1 MKFAISEHQ
10 VFAISEYA
18 GLTGNVALSIT
29 GMNSD
34 PPITGIR
41 PIITVVQPNG
51 ERLIVA
57 RLTNLGGSSQSNRFV
72 LRKTDFKPPWEQPE
86 KGYFGYAE
94 VARALDANG
103 WRGCKIE
110 AMPAS
115 DSDERR
121 ARQLARKKLHLQC
134 VDAAIRRAQITNAE
148 GD

>member
-1 MKFAISEHQ
+1 MHACM
-10 VFAISEYA
+10 
-18 GLTGNVALSIT
+18 TT
-29 GMNSD
+29 D

-41 PIITVVQPNG
+41 PILTVVQPDG

-72 LRKTDFKPPWEQPE
+72 LRRIDFRAPWEQPD

-103 WRGCKIE
+103 WRGCRIE
-110 AMPAS
+110 AMPS
-115 DSDERR
+115 TDPEERR

-134 VDAAIRRAQITNAE
+134 VDAAIRRAQD
-148 GD
+148 GGGGP

>member
-1 MKFAISEHQ
+1 MHAAMTI
-10 VFAISEYA
+10 
-18 GLTGNVALSIT
+18 
-29 GMNSD
+29 D

-41 PIITVVQPNG
+41 PILTVVQPDG

-72 LRKTDFKPPWEQPE
+72 LRRADFRAPWEQPE

-110 AMPAS
+110 AMPTT
-115 DSDERR
+115 DPEEKR
-121 ARQLARKKLHLQC
+121 ARLLARKKLHLQC
-134 VDAAIRRAQITNAE
+134 VDAAIRRVQDSPEA
-148 GD
+148 

>member
-1 MKFAISEHQ
+1 MTI
-10 VFAISEYA
+10 
-18 GLTGNVALSIT
+18 
-29 GMNSD
+29 D

-41 PIITVVQPNG
+41 PILTVVQPDG

-72 LRKTDFKPPWEQPE
+72 LRRADFRAPWEQPE

-110 AMPAS
+110 AMPTT
-115 DSDERR
+115 DPEEKR
-121 ARQLARKKLHLQC
+121 ARLLARKKLHLQC
-134 VDAAIRRAQITNAE
+134 VDAAIRRVQDSPEA
-148 GD
+148 